1 MQSSA
6 LAKASRCKSRRRRG
20 LCGRTKGRGGW
31 STGGPGVASRA
42 IGTLRTLFGHAAR
55 LDVIGRNPAEGVRQ
69 LAVGRRKRRL
79 REDELRHLGCL
90 MREVAAEGEHPTGL
104 SAIRLM
110 LLTGFRQRPA
120 GA

>member
-1 MQSSA
+1 
-6 LAKASRCKSRRRRG
+6 
-20 LCGRTKGRGGW
+20 
-31 STGGPGVASRA
+31 
-42 IGTLRTLFGHAAR
+42 
-55 LDVIGRNPAEGVRQ
+55 
-69 LAVGRRKRRL
+69 
-79 REDELRHLGCL
+79 